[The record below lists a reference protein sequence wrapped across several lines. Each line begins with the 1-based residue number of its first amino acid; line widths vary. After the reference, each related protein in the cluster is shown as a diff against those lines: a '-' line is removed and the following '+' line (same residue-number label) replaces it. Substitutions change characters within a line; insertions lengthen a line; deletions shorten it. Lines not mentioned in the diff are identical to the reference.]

1 MVLTRMR
8 TTKPRSRHTSTTELM
23 MESQWICR
31 TRYIRTEE
39 RVLRAKD
46 MVVAKPISTTKKFTL
61 EDRGGQGRGTQHCKT
76 RWALLLG
83 LHLDYR

>member
-23 MESQWICR
+23 MDSQWICR

-46 MVVAKPISTTKKFTL
+46 MVVAKPISTTKNFTL
-61 EDRGGQGRGTQHCKT
+61 GQGDPTLQDKVGTTPGCPP
-76 RWALLLG
+76 G
-83 LHLDYR
+83 LQVRKGQ